1 MKWYNWNLSFL
12 DLYDR
17 IVVGYEVGDHNNNI
31 LVFNTF
37 DKAVKGHGMTQ
48 SMLRVHCCIDTGPT
62 EGFWG
67 IMKCEMYHYGKYYN
81 TKDELVK
88 AIDDWIHYYMYE
100 RN

>member
-37 DKAVKGHGMTQ
+37 DNAVKDNPDAHPLFHSDYAEEKT
-48 SMLRVHCCIDTGPT
+48 IPK
-62 EGFWG
+62 F
-67 IMKCEMYHYGKYYN
+67 
-81 TKDELVK
+81 
-88 AIDDWIHYYMYE
+88 
-100 RN
+100 

>member
-37 DKAVKGHGMTQ
+37 DKAVKDNPNAWI
-48 SMLRVHCCIDTGPT
+48 RRIA
-62 EGFWG
+62 GFKL
-67 IMKCEMYHYGKYYN
+67 I
-81 TKDELVK
+81 L
-88 AIDDWIHYYMYE
+88 I
-100 RN
+100 